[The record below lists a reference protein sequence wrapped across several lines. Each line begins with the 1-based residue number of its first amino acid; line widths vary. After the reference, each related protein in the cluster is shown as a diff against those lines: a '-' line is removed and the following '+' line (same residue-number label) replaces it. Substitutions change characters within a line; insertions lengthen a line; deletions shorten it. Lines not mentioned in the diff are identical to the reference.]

1 MSRKLTVLEGQQNL
15 ENFLTPATKKE
26 DITLSAKK
34 RTPPS
39 AEKPTP
45 KRAKES
51 AMSSQP
57 AEDQLPRETIE
68 CMKIAMQE
76 LIDQKLDPIEH
87 KINQLLDTKK
97 LQVEQQTEL
106 NKMKTAQSELY
117 RKCLKIENENNKLK
131 ARLERLECK
140 MLDGNVILH
149 GLREDVWELE
159 ENRKEKVYKAISA
172 TVDEENETERM
183 NIARGLTIRKTTRIG
198 KYRVGKNRPVSIM
211 FEKKSHADVLFENR
225 SWLPRG
231 MFLNREYT
239 AEVEH
244 QRKLLRPIL
253 KLARSKE
260 EYKGKCKM
268 EDNYL
273 VIYGTKYTIN
283 DLNKLPNDLSGYH
296 ASSKSNGSTTVF
308 FGELSPFSN
317 FHTAHFTID
326 DKHYFCSE
334 QYIQEQ
340 KSLEFKDTTTAN
352 KILLCETAQECK
364 NLSRNVVGYREER
377 WKKKAVE
384 RCLPGIK
391 AKFTQNPALAQLLL
405 STNNSKLAEA
415 SYDKIWGTGVPLSDE
430 NCLDEKL
437 WNGIG
442 IQGNL
447 LMQVRAEIVKSPVKR
462 HEEQMDTI
470 DTQKTNTLLLPTA
483 SASPEPTPTL
493 VQLNNSSALSVVTE
507 VIDKKI
513 SSNDTLQVV
522 TAESTAVAL
531 SVVTD
536 KTAKQKPSLPVVTAS
551 KDNQTVSKS
560 PTSSPSKAST
570 TDPT

>member
-1 MSRKLTVLEGQQNL
+1 MIIHHTRDNTPTHVMSRKLTVLEGQQNL
-15 ENFLTPATKKE
+15 ESFLTPVQKKKE

-39 AEKPTP
+39 VEKPTA
-45 KRAKES
+45 KRVNMEKKSE
-51 AMSSQP
+51 MPSQP
-57 AEDQLPRETIE
+57 AEEQLPRETIE

-76 LIDQKLDPIEH
+76 LIDQKLDPIEQ
-87 KINQLLDTKK
+87 KLNQLLDTKK

-106 NKMKTAQSELY
+106 NKVKTAQSELY

-131 ARLERLECK
+131 ARLETLECK

-149 GLREDVWELE
+149 GLREDAWELE

-172 TVDEENETERM
+172 TVDEENENERM

-198 KYRVGKNRPVSIM
+198 KYRVGKSRPVSIM

-231 MFLNREYT
+231 MFLDREYT

-260 EYKGKCKM
+260 EYKGKCKI
-268 EDNYL
+268 ENNYL
-273 VIYGTKYTIN
+273 VIRGMKYTVN

-296 ASSKSNGSTTVF
+296 ASSRSNGKTTVF

-317 FHTAHFTID
+317 FHTAPFTVEN
-326 DKHYFCSE
+326 KQYFCSE

-340 KSLEFKDTTTAN
+340 KSLEFKDTATAN
-352 KILLCETAQECK
+352 QILLCETAQECK
-364 NLSRNVVGYREER
+364 NLSRNVAGYREER
-377 WKKKAVE
+377 WKKKAIE
-384 RCLPGIK
+384 RCLPGIR

-405 STNNSKLAEA
+405 NTNNSKLAEA
-415 SYDKIWGTGVPLSDE
+415 SYDKIWGTGIPLSDE

-437 WNGIG
+437 WNGTG

-447 LMQVRAEIVKSPVKR
+447 LMQVRAELVKTPEARQV
-462 HEEQMDTI
+462 EEMDTI
-470 DTQKTNTLLLPTA
+470 DPQ
-483 SASPEPTPTL
+483 
-493 VQLNNSSALSVVTE
+493 
-507 VIDKKI
+507 
-513 SSNDTLQVV
+513 
-522 TAESTAVAL
+522 
-531 SVVTD
+531 
-536 KTAKQKPSLPVVTAS
+536 TAKTLPVV
-551 KDNQTVSKS
+551 
-560 PTSSPSKAST
+560 SSPKASQHNIIPVVT
-570 TDPT
+570 NDTSASTLPVATVDARKPASPVVTVGKSNQAALQNEPL